1 MNSKIEIEK
10 SEVCLTPECIKVAE
24 KMLSKIDESVAPC
37 DDFYEFACGK
47 YIKNTEIPDDKVTV
61 DTFSIVR
68 DILQDQLKTIITSP
82 VEENEIEPFKM
93 VKRLYSACMDKGKN
107 VL

>member
-1 MNSKIEIEK
+1 
-10 SEVCLTPECIKVAE
+10 
-24 KMLSKIDESVAPC
+24 MLSKIDESVAPC

-47 YIKNTEIPDDKVTV
+47 YIKDTKIPDDKVTV

-68 DILQDQLKTIITSP
+68 DILQEQLKTIITSP

-107 VL
+107 I